1 MAEIMAWSPLVSRP
15 MQRIARVRE
24 RGNTMILTLIVL
36 SALATL
42 STLTVVTVEG
52 GIATAGNDRFHTVAV
67 YAAESGGAVAMD
79 FLRKNVNLASGWS
92 AFITANNVN
101 PPSPSLPGN
110 NVATGAAGNLFSADV
125 MGSYSVQVYNNRS
138 DTGYATG
145 ADNDKRVIIHSTG
158 YGPNGSIAII
168 EWEITGQNVTGLG
181 RPCTV
186 YAQRDESEDGNG
198 RNDCLGVI
206 NTGDTATFRPGG

>member
-1 MAEIMAWSPLVSRP
+1 
-15 MQRIARVRE
+15 
-24 RGNTMILTLIVL
+24 MILTLIVL

-92 AFITANNVN
+92 AFITASNVN
-101 PPSPSLPGN
+101 PPSPALPGN
-110 NVATGAAGNLFSADV
+110 NVATGVSGNLFSADV